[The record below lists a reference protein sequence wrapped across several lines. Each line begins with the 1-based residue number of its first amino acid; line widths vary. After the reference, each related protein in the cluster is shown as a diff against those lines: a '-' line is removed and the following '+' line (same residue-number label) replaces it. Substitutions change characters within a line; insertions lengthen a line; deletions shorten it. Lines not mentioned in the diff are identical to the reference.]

1 MTPFHPGSGLS
12 VGLGDR
18 IFGFVFA
25 KRLSSPSPWNVQK
38 TNGGWRLGFAPDGA
52 VVLSSGSKPR
62 ETDAGKQTVAP
73 DGAVVGVGWS
83 PSLTRFEVALF
94 SKPEASAR
102 KKR

>member
-38 TNGGWRLGFAPDGA
+38 TNGAGIWVSPRMGPSWELGGVPRSRVR
-52 VVLSSGSKPR
+52 VVM
-62 ETDAGKQTVAP
+62 DA
-73 DGAVVGVGWS
+73 
-83 PSLTRFEVALF
+83 SLTLVITIEKA
-94 SKPEASAR
+94 KE
-102 KKR
+102 